1 MKDVDKS
8 ILSLATKEMY
18 TRKILES
25 SENVKTANQY
35 GLGWV
40 INILRWLK
48 VATMNSKLP
57 LALSIKKILNGYK
70 HEITYEYAATPK
82 LRKQLSMMK
91 TMGAIIEQSE

>member
-35 GLGWV
+35 GLG
-40 INILRWLK
+40 
-48 VATMNSKLP
+48 
-57 LALSIKKILNGYK
+57 
-70 HEITYEYAATPK
+70 
-82 LRKQLSMMK
+82 
-91 TMGAIIEQSE
+91 